1 MQSYRLSLALLA
13 VVLLAACQ
21 RQNEVQLTL
30 IAQNATLQS
39 EIEAVRQTATVDA
52 DRLQITVEYMGT
64 RVGQAEENRAQL
76 QATLSARGIDS
87 SGVSG
92 VPPQVNTAF
101 PVPGAT
107 TENLAP
113 AATPLAEQ
121 TLATAEITQPALVNF
136 QMAPAVGSDDCA
148 VNPTSNFSP
157 SDAEIY
163 IVATGVN
170 IPAGTNIA
178 ARFSVGGQEINHDF
192 TPDFAIDDACIWF
205 FIDQADVE
213 FRAGTWS
220 VELELNGAPA
230 SPPIPFTITGGEAM
244 TEGG

>member
-1 MQSYRLSLALLA
+1 
-13 VVLLAACQ
+13 
-21 RQNEVQLTL
+21 
-30 IAQNATLQS
+30 
-39 EIEAVRQTATVDA
+39 
-52 DRLQITVEYMGT
+52 
-64 RVGQAEENRAQL
+64 
-76 QATLSARGIDS
+76 
-87 SGVSG
+87 
-92 VPPQVNTAF
+92 
-101 PVPGAT
+101 VPGAT

-113 AATPLAEQ
+113 AATPLPDQ

-136 QMAPAVGSDDCA
+136 QMAPVVGSDDCA
-148 VNPTSNFSP
+148 VNPTSDFST

-192 TPDFAIDDACIWF
+192 TPDFAIDGACIWF